1 MKRTYLSGLIVAS
14 ALVASPVFAAED
26 LCAVNMQKLND
37 AKTTSMQ
44 LGDPAKS
51 QYDDAYKAAMA
62 AHAAKDEK
70 ACISHS
76 TDEHPDGCTEKQRL
90 IRQGQPRGWPLAA
103 K

>member
-14 ALVASPVFAAED
+14 ALTASPVFAADD
-26 LCAVNMQKLND
+26 LCEVNMQKLND

-76 TDEHPDGCTEKQRL
+76 TDAMNILMDAQKSKG
-90 IRQGQPRGWPLAA
+90 
-103 K
+103 

>member
-44 LGDPAKS
+44 LGAFFCRFGG
-51 QYDDAYKAAMA
+51 AGG
-62 AHAAKDEK
+62 
-70 ACISHS
+70 I
-76 TDEHPDGCTEKQRL
+76 
-90 IRQGQPRGWPLAA
+90 
-103 K
+103 

>member
-14 ALVASPVFAAED
+14 ALVASPAFAAD
-26 LCAVNMQKLND
+26 LCAVNLQKLDD

-76 TDEHPDGCTEKQRL
+76 TEAMNILMDAQKSKG
-90 IRQGQPRGWPLAA
+90 
-103 K
+103 